1 MAIYDPYSW
10 PDPIGDLQRRLD
22 AATRALREIEALADA
37 SNARPS
43 ATRGLV
49 PARLLLAITNP
60 KEWADREPN
69 EAIGGQA
76 SA

>member
-22 AATRALREIEALADA
+22 AATHALREIEALADA
-37 SNARPS
+37 CNARPS

-49 PARLLLAITNP
+49 PARLLLAITDA
-60 KEWADREPN
+60 KEWAAREPN
-69 EAIGGQA
+69 EANGA
-76 SA
+76 